1 MARTK
6 KAKAE
11 VESILK
17 DELTSNEPIMHKDSD
32 KLECEILVAFFDK
45 YTDKLYEVGKKYK
58 FTYKR
63 IKEIKAKNEKFIKV
77 IDE

>member
-6 KAKAE
+6 KQKAE

-32 KLECEILVAFFDK
+32 KLECEILVA
-45 YTDKLYEVGKKYK
+45 L
-58 FTYKR
+58 
-63 IKEIKAKNEKFIKV
+63 
-77 IDE
+77 

>member
-6 KAKAE
+6 KQKAE

-17 DELTSNEPIMHKDSD
+17 DELTSNEPIMHKDTD
-32 KLECEILVAFFDK
+32 ELECEVLVAFFDK

-58 FTYKR
+58 FTFKR